1 MHDLLV
7 KGGRVID
14 PAQEIDGHLDIAIDG
29 NKITAIGANIS
40 YQQGRRVID
49 VTGKIVTPGLIDM
62 HCHVYAGIHKD
73 STEPDSAGVKQGVTT
88 VVDGGSAG
96 QAIFAGFPQ
105 YIIPSARTNVVC
117 FLNLSSIGQ
126 ALFPAP
132 ELKDWSEI
140 LADAIVSAVESN
152 RAVIR
157 GLKLRLVGNLVA
169 SEGVKVWEEAK
180 KVAKRC
186 GLPIMVHLGDNEKKI
201 SPETTRQILARMEP
215 DDIISH
221 FLTPRYGG
229 CTFLDG
235 RFYPELLDAVER
247 GVVLDTADGKK
258 NVSFSIA
265 RKAMSLGILPTT
277 ISTDL
282 VKMSLNGPT
291 YGLTV
296 SMSKF
301 LALGLD
307 LKSIIKMT
315 TINPARAIGLDHRL
329 GSIKV
334 GMDADLSILEMK
346 SGCWELVDAE
356 EEIIKAAQLLVPH
369 CAVKSGEIIESHP
382 IGQPKNLG

>member
-1 MHDLLV
+1 MYDLLI

-14 PAQEIDGHLDIAIDG
+14 PAQDIDNHLDIAIDG
-29 NKITAIGANIS
+29 DKVAAIGINIPI
-40 YQQGRRVID
+40 QQGRKVID

-96 QAIFAGFPQ
+96 QAIFTGFTR
-105 YIIPSARTNVVC
+105 YVIPSARTNVFC

-132 ELKDWSEI
+132 ELRDWSEI
-140 LADAIVSAVESN
+140 NVDAIVSAVDSN

-169 SEGVKVWEEAK
+169 SEGGKVWEEAK
-180 KVAKRC
+180 KIAKRC
-186 GLPIMVHLGDNEKKI
+186 GLPMMVHLGDNEKKV
-201 SPETTRQILARMEP
+201 SPEITRQILARMEP
-215 DDIISH
+215 VDIISH

-229 CTFLDG
+229 CLFSDG
-235 RFYPELLDAVER
+235 RFYPELLAAMER
-247 GVVLDTADGKK
+247 GVVLDTAEGKK
-258 NVSFSIA
+258 NVSFRIA
-265 RKAMSLGILPTT
+265 RKAMAQGILPTT

-301 LALGLD
+301 LALGFD
-307 LKSIIKMT
+307 LKSIVRMT
-315 TINPARAIGLDHRL
+315 TINPARVIGLDNRL
-329 GSIKV
+329 GSLRA

-356 EEIIKAAQLLVPH
+356 EEKMKVAKLLVPSF
-369 CAVKSGEIIESHP
+369 AVKSGEVVESQP
-382 IGQPKNLG
+382 VGQPTHLG

>member
-1 MHDLLV
+1 MYDLLIR
-7 KGGRVID
+7 GGRVID
-14 PAQEIDGHLDIAIDG
+14 PAQDIDSHLDIAIDG
-29 NKITAIGANIS
+29 DKITAIGANIPF
-40 YQQGRRVID
+40 QQGRRVID
-49 VTGKIVTPGLIDM
+49 ITGKIVTPGLIDM

-96 QAIFAGFPQ
+96 QAIFTGFPK

-126 ALFPAP
+126 ALFPVP

-140 LADAIVSAVESN
+140 DADAIVSAVDSN

-180 KVAKRC
+180 KVAKQC

-201 SPETTRQILARMEP
+201 SPEITRQILTRMEP
-215 DDIISH
+215 GDIISH
-221 FLTPRYGG
+221 FLTPRHGG
-229 CTFLDG
+229 CLFPDG
-235 RFYPELLDAVER
+235 SFYAELRGAMER

-258 NVSFSIA
+258 NVSFRIA
-265 RKAMSLGILPTT
+265 RKGMAQGILPTT

-301 LALGLD
+301 MALGLD
-307 LKSIIKMT
+307 LKSVIQMA
-315 TINPARAIGLDHRL
+315 TINPARAIGLDNRL
-329 GSIKV
+329 GSIKL

-356 EEIIKAAQLLVPH
+356 EEKIKAVKLLVPYG
-369 CAVKSGEIIESHP
+369 AIKSGEIIESSP
-382 IGQPKNLG
+382 VGQPRNLV